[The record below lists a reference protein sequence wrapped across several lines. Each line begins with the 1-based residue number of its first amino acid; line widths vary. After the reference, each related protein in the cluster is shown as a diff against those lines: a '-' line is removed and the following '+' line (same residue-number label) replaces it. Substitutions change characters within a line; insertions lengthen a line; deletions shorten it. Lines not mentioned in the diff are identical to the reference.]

1 LLLTSTL
8 RRDISP
14 SKQLCRTAK
23 LALPIQDIKIQNG
36 SSYDHKGHFLNSSIV
51 VRCLDRLQPNEIRSG
66 EFSEA
71 NANTDA
77 DPNGSAEN
85 SPGVRTNSGETIA
98 NATAESNASGDSIK
112 SDACGGSKS
121 AEANAVD
128 ENFSDVRSAKSEPH
142 AGADRGE
149 TDSHACASSRR
160 KSLSRSP
167 GRELERQKISPR
179 SERKGSCAYAVPRL
193 GSKEYRRRQ
202 HLNVY
207 RYEER

>member
-1 LLLTSTL
+1 MAEQNVARYGHTDHCL
-8 RRDISP
+8 
-14 SKQLCRTAK
+14 
-23 LALPIQDIKIQNG
+23 NG
-36 SSYDHKGHFLNSSIV
+36 SIV
-51 VRCLDRLQPNEIRSG
+51 IRRLDCLQPNEIRPG
-66 EFSEA
+66 EFTEA
-71 NANTDA
+71 NADANT
-77 DPNGSAEN
+77 DPNGSAQN
-85 SPGVRTNSGETIA
+85 SPGVRPNSGETIA

-112 SDACGGSKS
+112 SDACGRSKS
-121 AEANAVD
+121 AKANAAD

-160 KSLSRSP
+160 QSLSRSP
-167 GRELERQKISPR
+167 GRELQRQKIPLLR
-179 SERKGSCAYAVPRL
+179 EREGFGADAVPRL

>member
-36 SSYDHKGHFLNSSIV
+36 SSYDHTDHFLNSGIV
-51 VRCLDRLQPNEIRSG
+51 VRCLDYLQPNEIQPG

-71 NANTDA
+71 NANTNPENNGGA
-77 DPNGSAEN
+77 NPAANVVAENNPGASSVASAATANNVGSANYIRAGSAE
-85 SPGVRTNSGETIA
+85 
-98 NATAESNASGDSIK
+98 
-112 SDACGGSKS
+112 S
-121 AEANAVD
+121 AAYA
-128 ENFSDVRSAKSEPH
+128 R
-142 AGADRGE
+142 ADRGE

-160 KSLSRSP
+160 QSLSRSP
-167 GRELERQKISPR
+167 GRELQRQKIPHDG
-179 SERKGSCAYAVPRL
+179 EWEGSRAYAVPRL

>member
-1 LLLTSTL
+1 MLTSTL

-36 SSYDHKGHFLNSSIV
+36 SSYDHTDHCLNSGIV
-51 VRCLDRLQPNEIRSG
+51 VRCLDCVQPNEIRPG
-66 EFSEA
+66 EFAEA
-71 NANTDA
+71 NANANTG
-77 DPNGSAEN
+77 PNGSAQN
-85 SPGVRTNSGETIA
+85 SPGVRPNSGETIA

-112 SDACGGSKS
+112 SDACGRSKS
-121 AEANAVD
+121 AKANAAD

-160 KSLSRSP
+160 QSLSRSP
-167 GRELERQKISPR
+167 GRELQRQKIPLH
-179 SERKGSCAYAVPRL
+179 SEREGSRAYAVPRL
-193 GSKEYRRRQ
+193 GSKEYRGRQ